1 MLLVL
6 NKANPGHVMQAM
18 KLTLFQRRIQYYI
31 LIISIVVITVSVT
44 REPVLT
50 VSKNWPSLRL
60 DLDLQIYLQSYTLN
74 VYIL

>member
-18 KLTLFQRRIQYYI
+18 KRTMFQRRIQYYI
-31 LIISIVVITVSVT
+31 LIISIVIITVSVT

-50 VSKNWPSLRL
+50 VCKNWPSLRL